1 MQTRLE
7 RSNKGEVKRFRA
19 EAAKGLSPE
28 ARMKVYPWLLRPE
41 VKVDNYSLLSTKQIQ
56 DETLAHTIEAD
67 STRTLP
73 RAKSELI
80 SSKTL
85 RSVLTAYANYRPQI
99 GYTQGMS
106 NLAAVIL
113 KHCTSEEEAFQ
124 SFVHF
129 MSLFRFQE
137 VFKPGFELLFRWMK
151 MFEALVSHLLG
162 AESASRPFPPTPRPP
177 SPPSSSEPLL
187 VVVFFSPS
195 QVSLQLPT
203 VKKKLNQKGITS
215 ELYVDKWFLT
225 GMTYNFPE
233 VTCLRLWDMMLIDGN
248 EKVLF
253 RAGIAILALGEEK
266 GVYDGDYEDAVKWL
280 QRGFAEE
287 RELLDNGGSRFVQRT
302 TNVLYKRSTLA
313 DAVDGHHRKRS
324 LLGACL
330 S

>member
-1 MQTRLE
+1 MGSADVAKWEQLMQTRLE

-151 MFEALVSHLLG
+151 MFEALVS
-162 AESASRPFPPTPRPP
+162 
-177 SPPSSSEPLL
+177 
-187 VVVFFSPS
+187 
-195 QVSLQLPT
+195 LQLPT